1 MNYILNRGF
10 FDRSNNDY
18 FRYTNH
24 PKRGAHVI
32 TNETIHTTSII
43 CDASLFD
50 LLFFEYR
57 KGLVMAKY
65 LSIDIAQR
73 LNIDAV
79 QRHTSNETQMSHIK
93 RPNVHVP
100 KSSNSDKLM
109 SK

>member
-1 MNYILNRGF
+1 MTR
-10 FDRSNNDY
+10 
-18 FRYTNH
+18 
-24 PKRGAHVI
+24 
-32 TNETIHTTSII
+32 ETIHTTRII
-43 CDASLFD
+43 CEASLFD

-57 KGLVMAKY
+57 NGLVIAKY

-100 KSSNSDKLM
+100 EENQKGSR
-109 SK
+109 